1 MTEYLFQDA
10 VEEIVRSTLF
20 CAQEASDDWVPL
32 LFLAFLSRHQA
43 TLDAVSL
50 AGFDVERFEA
60 CNRAWLSK
68 AADVCRKVES
78 CEAMSLADL
87 PVFDAVED
95 PGIVSWL
102 ANAGIHVHS
111 SGRPDHVIDVYD
123 ILVAIK
129 TVMRPDSVISST
141 WDEAGVTLAELR
153 RRDAVLHGAQGVY
166 TLAPPA
172 STDFMADFLDDFL
185 FGSDDE
191 DSSAAGKSGDE
202 MRPEASGSGV
212 PADVLGDGCGAEI
225 VRIKLGDEG
234 EASKAIHE
242 IIRRITDRIAGH
254 GVDEPSG
261 EAAQGEEAGKA
272 GPKGLSREEK
282 YLQGCTRDLS
292 RAAAAGELDPLI
304 GRDAEVMR
312 ICEILCCRRKNKPLI
327 LGETGAGKT
336 ALVEGL
342 ALRIHEGRV
351 PPALRGLRLFALNA
365 SSLSSR
371 YKGAFAE
378 KLSEIVSVIKKVP
391 GAVLFID
398 NLHMLISGGG
408 DGAQEEY
415 NALGHLA
422 GDDSLRLITTS
433 TFRAWR
439 QTFSKDDLLTRRL
452 QTVELT
458 PVSRDE
464 ALRIVTGV
472 LPKFEQYHG
481 VRFAPDVA
489 QKAVALADRWI
500 TDRPF
505 PDKALDL
512 VDELGGAA
520 RMNRE
525 PGDETPLEVGAQKLP
540 ELVARMAR
548 IPAEQISES
557 EHGELAALDNVI
569 RSAVF
574 GQDEAI
580 DRIVSAIRVSRSGLG
595 NPERPVGSFLFTGP
609 TGVGKTEVAR
619 QLAKALGVQLLRFD
633 MSEYAESHTISRL
646 IGSPPGYVG
655 HGEGG
660 LLTEQVTKHPYSVV
674 LLDEM
679 EKAHPSLFNLML
691 QVMDHGKLTDASG
704 READFRNAVLIMTSN
719 VGAREMER
727 SAIGFGADRTG
738 DDGAAIKKAFTPEF
752 RNRLDVVVRFA
763 PLSADSIASVVDKF
777 LAELTDQLKARGVEP
792 VYAEGFRAWL
802 AEHGYDPHMGA
813 RPMRRLIADKVRRPL
828 AEELLF
834 GRLAEGGR
842 VVFDIRAVDGGE
854 QVVFDVE
861 PLGGHDEK
869 ASELTRDRSEGEKT
883 DD

>member
-1 MTEYLFQDA
+1 MTEYRFQDA

-32 LFLAFLSRHQA
+32 LFLAFLCRHQA
-43 TLDAVSL
+43 TLDALSQ
-50 AGFDVERFEA
+50 AGFDVERFEQA
-60 CNRAWLSK
+60 NQAWLSK
-68 AADVCRKVES
+68 AEDVCRKVES
-78 CEAMSLADL
+78 CEAMTLADL
-87 PVFDAVED
+87 PEFDAIED
-95 PGIVSWL
+95 AGVVSWL
-102 ANAGIHVHS
+102 ANAGIHVMS
-111 SGRPDHVIDVYD
+111 AGRRDRVVDVYD
-123 ILVAIK
+123 ILIAIK
-129 TVMRPDSVISST
+129 TVMSAGSVISQA
-141 WDEAGVTLAELR
+141 WDQAGVTLAELR
-153 RRDAVLHGAQGVY
+153 RRDAVLHGPQGFY
-166 TLAPPA
+166 TLTPPA
-172 STDFMADFLDDFL
+172 TTGFMADFLDDFL
-185 FGSDDE
+185 FGGPDEEARNEEVEEGEEGEGAATAGTESWGEVVADGRGGKVVRINLHDGDEVPEALKKMILRLADRVAGSD
-191 DSSAAGKSGDE
+191 SGDE
-202 MRPEASGSGV
+202 PENQ
-212 PADVLGDGCGAEI
+212 AEA
-225 VRIKLGDEG
+225 VE
-234 EASKAIHE
+234 
-242 IIRRITDRIAGH
+242 TDKPRA
-254 GVDEPSG
+254 
-261 EAAQGEEAGKA
+261 
-272 GPKGLSREEK
+272 KGLSREEK

-292 RAAAAGELDPLI
+292 AAAAGGELDPLI
-304 GRDAEVMR
+304 GRDAEVLR

-351 PPALRGLRLFALNA
+351 PAALRGLRIFALNA
-365 SSLSSR
+365 SSMSSR

-398 NLHMLISGGG
+398 NLHMLINGT
-408 DGAQEEY
+408 DGNSQEEY

-452 QTVELT
+452 QTVELA

-481 VRFAPDVA
+481 V
-489 QKAVALADRWI
+489 
-500 TDRPF
+500 
-505 PDKALDL
+505 
-512 VDELGGAA
+512 
-520 RMNRE
+520 
-525 PGDETPLEVGAQKLP
+525 QKLP

-557 EHGELAALDNVI
+557 EHGELAALDKVI

-619 QLAKALGVQLLRFD
+619 RLAGALGVQLLRFD

-704 READFRNAVLIMTSN
+704 READFRNVVLIMTSN

-727 SAIGFGADRTG
+727 NTIGFGGSRTG
-738 DDGAAIKKAFTPEF
+738 DDGAAIRMAFTPEF
-752 RNRLDVVVRFA
+752 RNRLDAVVRFA
-763 PLSADSIASVVDKF
+763 PLSVDSIASVVDKF
-777 LAELTDQLKARGVEP
+777 LAELSDQLRARGVEP
-792 VYAEGFRAWL
+792 VYSADFRAWL
-802 AEHGYDPHMGA
+802 ARNGYDPHMGA

-834 GRLAEGGR
+834 GRLAGGGK
-842 VVFDIRAVDGGE
+842 VVFDIRTDAGGE
-854 QVVFDVE
+854 EVVFEIPAADYNDQK
-861 PLGGHDEK
+861 PSRL
-869 ASELTRDRSEGEKT
+869 SEDGPKGEA
-883 DD
+883 

>member
-1 MTEYLFQDA
+1 MTEYRFQDA

-20 CAQEASDDWVPL
+20 CAHESSDDWTPL
-32 LFLAFLSRHQA
+32 LFLAFLCRHQA
-43 TLDAVSL
+43 TLDAL
-50 AGFDVERFEA
+50 FQAGFDVERFEEV
-60 CNRAWLSK
+60 NRAWLSK
-68 AADVCRKVES
+68 AADVCRKVEA
-78 CEAMSLADL
+78 CEALSLAEL
-87 PVFDAVED
+87 PEFDGID
-95 PGIVSWL
+95 HPGVVSWL
-102 ANAGIHVHS
+102 ANAGIHVLS
-111 SGRPDHVIDVYD
+111 SGRACHVIDVYD
-123 ILVAIK
+123 ILIAIK
-129 TVMRPDSVISST
+129 TVMQPGSVLSKA
-141 WDEAGVTLAELR
+141 WDQAGVTLPELR
-153 RRDAVLHGAQGVY
+153 RRDAVLHGSQGIY
-166 TLAPPA
+166 ALTPP
-172 STDFMADFLDDFL
+172 STTEFMADFLDEFL
-185 FGSDDE
+185 LGAPDDE
-191 DSSAAGKSGDE
+191 GAEDEPEAEAQDAPAVVNAAGDAGDDLQGPKIVHINLNEDDETSGALQE
-202 MRPEASGSGV
+202 M
-212 PADVLGDGCGAEI
+212 
-225 VRIKLGDEG
+225 
-234 EASKAIHE
+234 
-242 IIRRITDRIAGH
+242 IRRIADQIAGR
-254 GVDEPSG
+254 DPD
-261 EAAQGEEAGKA
+261 EAGSDEASDEKSAKSQA
-272 GPKGLSREEK
+272 GGLSREEK
-282 YLQGCTRDLS
+282 YLQGCTRDLG
-292 RAAAAGELDPLI
+292 AAAAKGELDPLI
-304 GRDAEVMR
+304 GRDMEVMR

-351 PPALRGLRLFALNA
+351 PSALKGLRIFALNA
-365 SSLSSR
+365 SSMSTR

-398 NLHMLISGGG
+398 NLHMLINGT
-408 DGAQEEY
+408 DGNSQEEY

-452 QTVELT
+452 QTVELA

-472 LPKFEQYHG
+472 ISKFEQYHG
-481 VRFAPDVA
+481 VRYAPDVA
-489 QKAVALADRWI
+489 ERAVALADRWI

-525 PGDETPLEVGAQKLP
+525 PGDETPVDVGAQKLP

-557 EHGELAALDNVI
+557 EHGELAALDKII

-619 QLAKALGVQLLRFD
+619 QVAKALGVQLLRFD

-704 READFRNAVLIMTSN
+704 READFRNVVLIMTSN
-719 VGAREMER
+719 VGARDMER
-727 SAIGFGADRTG
+727 STIGFGGSRTG

-752 RNRLDVVVRFA
+752 RNRLDAIVRFA
-763 PLSADSIASVVDKF
+763 PLSVESIASVVDKF
-777 LAELTDQLKARGVEP
+777 LAELTDQLRARDVDPDYSKA
-792 VYAEGFRAWL
+792 FRAWL

-834 GRLAEGGR
+834 GRLAKGGR
-842 VVFDIRAVDGGE
+842 VVFDIRKNAGGE
-854 QVVFDVE
+854 EVVFE
-861 PLGGHDEK
+861 IPK
-869 ASELTRDRSEGEKT
+869 ADYNEQSPSQLSDDGLEGEA
-883 DD
+883 